1 MEETPVKITKN
12 GHVVEEVESLSRKS
26 AVLETPKIAE
36 KIENS
41 EVVAAPNLDS
51 TLQMEDLSEHSEKY
65 EKVENSE
72 KRLSEKSKTSTEN
85 TEEINSLHEV
95 SYQDCFEII
104 KVIFMILIFRM
115 ISFLCLDK
123 SISIKYF
130 FT

>member
-85 TEEINSLHEV
+85 TEEINSSHEV

-104 KVIFMILIFRM
+104 KVIFYDFNFPHDFIFM
-115 ISFLCLDK
+115 P
-123 SISIKYF
+123 
-130 FT
+130 